1 MSPMQEHRAGSRD
14 GRRDAA
20 EVVPRHRWTPASRL
34 VLVVL
39 GFALF
44 AGYTVGKDMALRD
57 NARDAALLERAGNR

>member
-1 MSPMQEHRAGSRD
+1 MSPIHEHRAGSRD
-14 GRRDAA
+14 GQRDAA
-20 EVVPRHRWTPASRL
+20 EAVLRHHWLRASRL

-44 AGYTVGKDMALRD
+44 AGYTVGKDMARRD